1 MLIYPVTDRRMQ
13 TASIKKYT
21 NTPIWN
27 AVLSK
32 KMWQFYLGDGEIQ
45 NIEYA
50 SPAEAENLSDLPET
64 YLETAEFDCLHDE
77 GINYAEAMKNAGVNV
92 KINETYGTI
101 HGFDMA
107 SNSKIVLGSIKK
119 RTEFLKGIFK

>member
-13 TASIKKYT
+13 TAS
-21 NTPIWN
+21 
-27 AVLSK
+27 
-32 KMWQFYLGDGEIQ
+32 
-45 NIEYA
+45 
-50 SPAEAENLSDLPET
+50 
-64 YLETAEFDCLHDE
+64 
-77 GINYAEAMKNAGVNV
+77 MKNAGVNV

-119 RTEFLKGIFK
+119 RTEFLKEIFK